1 MKIFKIILIVLTLL
15 VTSCVASKETIK
27 NTTDTVYINK
37 IKIEYKHIKDSS
49 NIYQKDTMYIKGDTV
64 IVDRLK
70 RIYIE
75 KLVHDT
81 VKKID
86 TVYVYKE
93 KDIKEI
99 IVKKSFLTILLE
111 NWYWLAIIGFIGYQ
125 FLKYFKI
132 LK

>member
-64 IVDRLK
+64 IVNRLK